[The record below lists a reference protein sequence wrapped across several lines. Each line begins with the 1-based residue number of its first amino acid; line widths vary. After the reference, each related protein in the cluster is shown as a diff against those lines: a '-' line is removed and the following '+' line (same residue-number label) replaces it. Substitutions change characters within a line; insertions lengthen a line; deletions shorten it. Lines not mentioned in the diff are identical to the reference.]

1 MTPYDLSQPLDP
13 AVPVYPG
20 DPEVSLRPH
29 ATHDADGYRV
39 TALELGS
46 HSGTHVDA
54 PAHTEPDGAT
64 LDSVPV
70 ETFTMDALKLDCTDY
85 GDGQPIPPAV
95 LPSDTDADALVVHT
109 GWDAHWPDGRYLD
122 HPYLA
127 PETARRIAELDCH
140 VGIDALNVD
149 PTVGA
154 AAADEQSAPTDDV
167 PAHHALLG
175 AGKLIVENLTNLGA
189 VPTRFTLDVAPLP
202 LPDADA
208 APARVLGRVE

>member
-1 MTPYDLSQPLDP
+1 MTAYDLSQPLDP
-13 AVPVYPG
+13 DVPVYPG

-64 LDSVPV
+64 LDSVPM
-70 ETFTMDALKLDCTDY
+70 ETFTMSALKLDCREY
-85 GDGQPIPPAV
+85 GASEAIPPAV
-95 LPSDTDADALVVHT
+95 LPNDMDPDAVVVHT
-109 GWDAHWPDGRYLD
+109 GWDAHWPNERYLD

-127 PETARRIAELDCH
+127 PETARRIVELDCH

-149 PTVGA
+149 PTG
-154 AAADEQSAPTDDV
+154 STDSDASTHGI
-167 PAHHALLG
+167 PAHHAILG

-189 VPTRFTLDVAPLP
+189 VPTEFTLDVAPLP